1 MTTIHNKSNPN
12 IHLTLDEVGERVL
25 ALEKQST
32 ADAYQIGWHYN
43 YVVDRE
49 LWKSGGYKDAPDFFQ
64 KRVKVISQATLS
76 TYGAVARSFTAAA
89 TVKYGMYHLYTL
101 LTYEKLA
108 GIQADGEEPGPTPI
122 LVPKEDGTL
131 EQKPFAGCTVEE
143 LKRAVKAKRRTPP
156 TPLPESATSRVEF
169 YRGVLDRHFTKDSHI
184 RVSARVERGKL
195 LISLR
200 DFPDEQLPTLIEALM
215 DSLKPVREAA

>member
-1 MTTIHNKSNPN
+1 VTTIHNKSNPD

-49 LWKSGGYKDAPDFFQ
+49 LWKNGGYKDAPDFFQ
-64 KRVKVISQATLS
+64 KRVKVLSQATLS
-76 TYGAVARSFTAAA
+76 TYGAVARSFTAKAA
-89 TVKYGMYHLYTL
+89 VKYGMYHLYTL
-101 LTYEKLA
+101 LSYEKLA
-108 GIQADGEEPGPTPI
+108 KIQADGEEPGPTPI

-131 EQKPFAGCTVEE
+131 EE
-143 LKRAVKAKRRTPP
+143 LKLAVKAKRRTPP
-156 TPLPESATSRVEF
+156 TPLPESASSRVEF
-169 YRGVLDRHFTKDSHI
+169 YRNVLDRHFTKNSHI